1 MAHSIELRSPFLDH
15 RLIEQAFR
23 MPTNLKIR
31 GMTDKFIERELG
43 RKLLPPKNAKRSKNP
58 FYFPLEEFHKNKKV
72 RELLALTLDP
82 QRIARRGYFDPAKV
96 KALQDKMATGEFI
109 YLKQVLSLVMLEL
122 WHMIFIDKE
131 LP

>member
-1 MAHSIELRSPFLDH
+1 MVVIRHTPGPGGLAGAGTRTAPPLLDADLVVVAFSLELVARRHVLHQRQIATGD
-15 RLIEQAFR
+15 
-23 MPTNLKIR
+23 
-31 GMTDKFIERELG
+31 
-43 RKLLPPKNAKRSKNP
+43 
-58 FYFPLEEFHKNKKV
+58 
-72 RELLALTLDP
+72 LALTLDP

-122 WHMIFIDKE
+122 WQMIFIDKE